1 MTVFGKVLLVC
12 AAADTAEFLAE
23 RTRARAVAAVLEEQ
37 PGCEVTTA
45 SAGQLTPGEFV
56 TLTSPSLFSSA
67 TAVVLTDLRDLP
79 EGPQAELLEYAA
91 APTPEVAV
99 ILMHPGGPKGKK
111 LLDALAAQ
119 SSVTQVKLE
128 APKYERDFVRW
139 VRDESGRA
147 GGSMDEAAATL
158 LVQAV
163 GQDLRSLAAAV
174 DQLVATRPDS
184 AGAEGGSLTVDDV
197 RQYFGGRADVK
208 GYEIADAA
216 IDGRLDLAL
225 ERVRWAETARVA
237 APIIT
242 SALAAALRT
251 LAKLADA
258 PRGMPD
264 AELARYIGAP
274 PFKLRAL
281 RQQLRAWDSA
291 ALAMALGAAASADLA
306 IKSGEADPAYAVERL
321 VLDISRARSAK
332 AR

>member
-12 AAADTAEFLAE
+12 AAGDSAEFLAE
-23 RTRARAVAAVLEEQ
+23 RTRARAVAAVLEEH

-67 TAVVLTDLRDLP
+67 TAVVLTELRDLP
-79 EGPQAELLEYAA
+79 EGPQAELLQYAA

-111 LLDALAAQ
+111 LVDALAAQ
-119 SSVTQVKLE
+119 SSVTQVKLD
-128 APKYERDFVRW
+128 APKYERDFAAW
-139 VRDESGRA
+139 VREESRRLGVA
-147 GGSMDEAAATL
+147 IDDAAATL

-163 GQDLRSLAAAV
+163 GQDLRSLAGAV
-174 DQLVATRPDS
+174 DQLTAMKAAEVGG
-184 AGAEGGSLTVDDV
+184 GALTVDDV

-258 PRGMPD
+258 PRGMAD
-264 AELARYIGAP
+264 AELARHIGAP
-274 PFKLRAL
+274 PFKVRTL
-281 RQQLRAWDSA
+281 RQQLRAWDSE
-291 ALAMALGAAASADLA
+291 ALATALGAAASADLA

>member
-12 AAADTAEFLAE
+12 AAGDGAEFLAE
-23 RTRARAVAAVLEEQ
+23 RTRARAVAAVVAEE

-45 SAGQLTPGEFV
+45 SAGELTPGEFV
-56 TLTSPSLFSSA
+56 TLTSPSLFSAAS
-67 TAVVLTDLRDLP
+67 AVVLTDLGDIA
-79 EGPQAELLEYAA
+79 EGPQAELLEFVAS
-91 APTPEVAV
+91 PTPEVAV
-99 ILMHPGGPKGKK
+99 ILMHRGGPKGRK
-111 LLDALAAQ
+111 LVDALAAG

-128 APKYERDFVRW
+128 APKYERDFANW
-139 VRDESGRA
+139 VRGEARDLGVA
-147 GGSMDEAAATL
+147 MDEAAATL

-163 GQDLRSLAAAV
+163 GQDLRSLAGAV
-174 DQLVATRPDS
+174 DQLAATT
-184 AGAEGGSLTVDDV
+184 GEGQHLTVDQV

-216 IDGRLDLAL
+216 INGRIGLAL
-225 ERVRWAETARVA
+225 EHVRWAETARVA

-242 SALAAALRT
+242 SALAAGLRT

-258 PRGMPD
+258 RPD
-264 AELARYIGAP
+264 LPDSELARHIGAP

-281 RQQLRAWDSA
+281 RQQLRDWDSRSLA
-291 ALAMALGAAASADLA
+291 TALAAAAEADLA

-321 VLDISRARSAK
+321 VIDISRARHAT

>member
-12 AAADTAEFLAE
+12 AAGDTAEFLAE
-23 RTRARAVAAVLEEQ
+23 RTRARALAAVLEEV

-45 SAGQLTPGEFV
+45 SAAQLTPGEFV

-111 LLDALAAQ
+111 LVDALAAR

-128 APKYERDFVRW
+128 APKYERDFTRW
-139 VRDESGRA
+139 VREEAGRV
-147 GGSMDEAAATL
+147 GVSMDEAAATL

-174 DQLVATRPDS
+174 DQLATTTVN
-184 AGAEGGSLTVDDV
+184 GGSLTVDDV

-258 PRGMPD
+258 PRGMAD
-264 AELARYIGAP
+264 AELARHIGAP

-291 ALAMALGAAASADLA
+291 ALAVALGAAASADLA

-321 VLDISRARSAK
+321 VLDISRARRAT

>member
-12 AAADTAEFLAE
+12 AAGDTAEFLAE
-23 RTRARAVAAVLEEQ
+23 RTRARALAAVLEEV

-111 LLDALAAQ
+111 LVDALAAR

-128 APKYERDFVRW
+128 APKYERDFTRW
-139 VRDESGRA
+139 VREEAGRV
-147 GGSMDEAAATL
+147 GVSMDEAAATL

-174 DQLVATRPDS
+174 DQLATTTVN
-184 AGAEGGSLTVDDV
+184 GGSLTVDDV

-258 PRGMPD
+258 PRGMAD
-264 AELARYIGAP
+264 AELARHIGAP

-291 ALAMALGAAASADLA
+291 ALAVALGAAASADLA

-321 VLDISRARSAK
+321 VLDISRARRAT

>member
-37 PGCEVTTA
+37 PGCEITTA

-111 LLDALAAQ
+111 LLDGLAAQ

-128 APKYERDFVRW
+128 APKYERDFARW
-139 VRDESGRA
+139 VRQESDGV
-147 GGSMDEAAATL
+147 GISMDDAAATL

-174 DQLVATRPDS
+174 DQLATTKAD
-184 AGAEGGSLTVDDV
+184 GGSLTVDDV

-258 PRGMPD
+258 PGGMPE
-264 AELARYIGAP
+264 AELARHIGAP

-291 ALAMALGAAASADLA
+291 ALAVALGAAASADLA

-321 VLDISRARSAK
+321 VLDISRARRAT

>member
-12 AAADTAEFLAE
+12 AAGDTAEFLAE
-23 RTRARAVAAVLEEQ
+23 RTRARALAAVLEEV

-111 LLDALAAQ
+111 LVDALAAR

-128 APKYERDFVRW
+128 APKYERDFTRW
-139 VRDESGRA
+139 VREEAGRV
-147 GGSMDEAAATL
+147 GVSMDEAAATL

-174 DQLVATRPDS
+174 DQLATTTPD
-184 AGAEGGSLTVDDV
+184 GGSLTVDDV

-258 PRGMPD
+258 PRGMAD
-264 AELARYIGAP
+264 AELARHIGAP

-291 ALAMALGAAASADLA
+291 ALAVALGAAASADLA

-321 VLDISRARSAK
+321 VLDISRARRAT

>member
-12 AAADTAEFLAE
+12 AAGDTAEFLAE
-23 RTRARAVAAVLEEQ
+23 RTRARAVAAVLEEV

-45 SAGQLTPGEFV
+45 SAGQLTAGEFV

-99 ILMHPGGPKGKK
+99 ILMHPGGPKAKK
-111 LLDALAAQ
+111 LVDALAAL

-139 VRDESGRA
+139 VRDESGRV
-147 GGSMDEAAATL
+147 GVSMDEAAATL

-174 DQLVATRPDS
+174 DQLATTKADG
-184 AGAEGGSLTVDDV
+184 GALTVDDV

-258 PRGMPD
+258 PRGMAD
-264 AELARYIGAP
+264 AELARHIGAP
-274 PFKLRAL
+274 PFKLRTL

-291 ALAMALGAAASADLA
+291 ALAAALGAAASADLA

-321 VLDISRARSAK
+321 VLDISRARRAT